1 MYVEYEKALG
11 LGPHLIKTSEEH
23 VVLDV
28 FSVVETATTTN
39 DRK

>member
-23 VVLDV
+23 VLDV